1 MSVINQIYSI
11 VNDTVADALGT
22 SVSISTIDTTDFVS
36 MGNAISSGNL
46 YDRWFGSLVNRLTR
60 TIFAVREY
68 QPTSRG
74 ILRDED
80 AFGAFKQKVHY
91 NIATAV
97 SNPAQAIPTITT
109 EGGAETR
116 VYTQHSPYD
125 VSTTLNIKALIF
137 GTQGTWSIEV
147 VRPIEQIMTAFTNA
161 AEMAAFIDGLY
172 VYIENSLKLELEA
185 IERAAANTGI
195 ARALK
200 SGKSRNLL
208 TEYNATV
215 AAADALTVSDCL
227 TNEKFLKFAS
237 KEIND
242 ALGYMEQMSTL
253 FNEGGMPKFTPRDR
267 AVVEMLHTF
276 ASASEMYLQSDTFHK
291 ELVALP
297 MFNDIKYWQ
306 TSGSA
311 FAFSDVSKISVQH
324 DDFITDATDPSDTG
338 TVTQSGI
345 LCFIHDID
353 AIAAFFGYRRTWEE
367 VNNRDN
373 VVVHGEQARKGYA
386 VDPNENMIVF
396 YIEDASPT
404 PPVSSF
410 AG

>member
-1 MSVINQIYSI
+1 MAIINQIYSI
-11 VNDTVADALGT
+11 VNDTVADALGE
-22 SVSISTIDTTDFVS
+22 SQSISTIDTNDFVS
-36 MGNAISSGNL
+36 MGKAL
-46 YDRWFGSLVNRLTR
+46 ADHELFDRWFGSLVNRLTR

-91 NIATAV
+91 KLADAV
-97 SNPAQAIPTITT
+97 ANPAQAIPVIS
-109 EGGAETR
+109 GNPETR
-116 VYTQHSPYD
+116 TYTQASPYD
-125 VSTTLNIKALIF
+125 VTTTLEIKALIF
-137 GTQGTWSIEV
+137 GTQGTWSIEI
-147 VRPIEQIMTAFTNA
+147 VRPVEQMMTAFTSA
-161 AEMAAFIDGLY
+161 SEMAAFIDGIY
-172 VYIENSLKLELEA
+172 VYIENSLKLELENV
-185 IERAAANTGI
+185 ERAAANTGI
-195 ARALK
+195 ARCIK

-215 AAADALTVSDCL
+215 SAGDALTVATCM

-242 ALGYMEQMSTL
+242 TLGYMAEMSTVY
-253 FNEGGMPKFTPRDR
+253 NEAGMPKFTPRDR

-276 ASASEMYLQSDTFHK
+276 ASASEMYLQSDTFHR
-291 ELVALP
+291 ELVELP
-297 MFNDIKYWQ
+297 GFNDIRFWQ
-306 TSGSA
+306 YSGA
-311 FAFSDVSKISVQH
+311 NFAFGDVSKISIQH

-338 TVTQSGI
+338 VVTQGGI
-345 LCFIHDID
+345 ICFIHDID

-367 VNNRDN
+367 LNPRSN
-373 VVVHGEQARKGYA
+373 VVIHGEQAREGYA

-396 YIEDASPT
+396 YVADAV

>member
-1 MSVINQIYSI
+1 MGVINQIYSI
-11 VNDTVADALGT
+11 VNDAVTDALGT
-22 SVSISTIDTTDFVS
+22 QSLHSIDTTDFVS
-36 MGNAISSGNL
+36 MGKALAEGNL
-46 YDRWFGSLVNRLTR
+46 YERWYGALVNRLTG

-68 QPTSRG
+68 EPSSRS

-97 SNPAQAIPTITT
+97 TNPAQAIPVIS
-109 EGGAETR
+109 GNPETR
-116 VYTQHSPYD
+116 TYTQASPYD
-125 VSTTLNIKALIF
+125 VNTTLQIKALVF

-195 ARALK
+195 ASVIK
-200 SGKSRNLL
+200 SGRARNLL
-208 TEYNATV
+208 SEYNATV
-215 AAADALTVSDCL
+215 SAGDAETVDTCL
-227 TNEKFLKFAS
+227 TSEKFLKFAS
-237 KEIND
+237 KAIND
-242 ALGYMEQMSTL
+242 TLGYMSQMSTL
-253 FNEGGMPKFTPRDR
+253 FNDGSMPKFTPRDR
-267 AVVEMLHTF
+267 AVVEMLHSF
-276 ASASEMYLQSDTFHK
+276 ASASEMYLQSDTFHR
-291 ELVALP
+291 ELVQLP
-297 MFNDIKYWQ
+297 RFNDIPFWQ
-306 TSGSA
+306 SSGAA
-311 FAFSDVSKISVQH
+311 FAFGDVSKVKVQH

-338 TVTQSGI
+338 AVEQSGI
-345 LCFIHDID
+345 ICFIHDID
-353 AIAAFFGYRRTWEE
+353 AVAAFFGYRRTWEE
-367 VNNRDN
+367 VNNRSN

-386 VDPNENMIVF
+386 VDPNENMMVF
-396 YIEDASPT
+396 YIADASPT

>member
-1 MSVINQIYSI
+1 MAIINQISTI
-11 VNDTVADALGT
+11 VNDAVTDAIGGRAA
-22 SVSISTIDTTDFVS
+22 SQIATTDFVS
-36 MGNAISSGNL
+36 MGKQIADLNA
-46 YDRWFGSLVNRLTR
+46 YDKWFGALVNRLTG

-68 QPTSRG
+68 APKSRG

-91 NIATAV
+91 NLTTAV
-97 SNPAQAIPTITT
+97 NNPAQEIPPTD
-109 EGGAETR
+109 GSAP
-116 VYTQHSPYD
+116 YTQKSPYD
-125 VSTTLNIKALIF
+125 VNTSMSVKAIIF

-172 VYIENSLKLELEA
+172 VYIENSFKLELEA

-208 TEYNATV
+208 AEYNATV
-215 AAADALTVSDCL
+215 ATPITVATCM
-227 TNEKFLKFAS
+227 TNEGFLKFAS

-242 ALGYMEQMSTL
+242 TLGYMSEMSTL
-253 FNEGGMPKFTPRDR
+253 FNESGMPKFTPRDR

-276 ASASEMYLQSDTFHK
+276 ASASEMYLQSDTFHN
-291 ELVALP
+291 ELVELP
-297 MFNDIKYWQ
+297 GFNDIPFWQ
-306 TSGSA
+306 ASGTGFA
-311 FAFSDVSKISVQH
+311 FADVSSINIQH
-324 DDFITDATDPSDTG
+324 DDFITDPEDEEDTG
-338 TVTQSGI
+338 TVSQSGI
-345 LCFIHDID
+345 ICFIHDID

-367 VNNRDN
+367 VNQRSN

-396 YIEDASPT
+396 YVADAS
-404 PPVSSF
+404 
-410 AG
+410 